1 MRKIKSAVLL
11 LSMSLIFISVYS
23 CLKGPFTSSDF
34 MIQVDSIHVADTVRS
49 NTPFSVDFF
58 GTIGFD
64 GCFNFKT
71 FKKNIQDSII
81 SVEAWG
87 SYEKMDGQCP
97 TELVTLQ
104 GRKLSMSIP
113 IPGNYILIVKEPDYS
128 VLVKRIKVTGVIP
141 Y

>member
-1 MRKIKSAVLL
+1 MGKLKSAVVL
-11 LSMSLIFISVYS
+11 LSVCVILIPAYS

-34 MIQVDSIHVADTVRS
+34 MIKVDSIHVADTVSS
-49 NTPFSVDFF
+49 NAPFSVDFF

-64 GCFNFKT
+64 GCFSFKT
-71 FKKNIQDSII
+71 FKKNIQDSVI

-97 TELVTLQ
+97 SELVTLQ
-104 GRKLSMSIP
+104 DRKLSLSLP
-113 IPGNYILIVKEPDYS
+113 IPGNYRLIVKEPDYS
-128 VLVKRIKVTGVIP
+128 ELVKRIKVTGVIP